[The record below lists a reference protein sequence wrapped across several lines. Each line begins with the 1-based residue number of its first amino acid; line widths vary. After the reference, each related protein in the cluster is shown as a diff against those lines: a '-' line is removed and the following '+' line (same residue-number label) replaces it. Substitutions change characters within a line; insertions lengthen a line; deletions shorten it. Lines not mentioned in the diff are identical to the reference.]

1 MTVELYGK
9 MPDGT
14 DVHRITLK
22 GGGLSANVLTY
33 GGVIQDLRLD
43 GHAPARVLGFEHFS
57 YQGFSVASQSALSE
71 AEHIGQSLS

>member
-22 GGGLSANVLTY
+22 GAGLSANVLHMAVSFKTS
-33 GGVIQDLRLD
+33 GLTGTHQLWC
-43 GHAPARVLGFEHFS
+43 
-57 YQGFSVASQSALSE
+57 
-71 AEHIGQSLS
+71 